1 MNATPQQLLTS
12 LDSVGTS
19 PALTLYGAPSGV
31 SGTTSSLPRL
41 DLSGKVLANH
51 VAKASNYLVEEL
63 GVDPG
68 TRVVIDLPTHWRL
81 LTWGLGALHAG
92 ASVVVGQHRIHD
104 GEPGTIIITDNP
116 AIDGLEPDD
125 TVIAVSL
132 GALDM
137 SWQGGSLSTGV
148 VDGNAEVLGHADVAL
163 YPDAGADSN
172 ISWFLH
178 DHVGDGTSQPE
189 SEGRPLLVDPSPMD
203 ALSVVLRLWSNGLAP
218 VVTNA
223 LAEDDLARVS
233 QVEGT
238 SAPFLR

>member
-1 MNATPQQLLTS
+1 MNATPHQLLTS
-12 LDSVGTS
+12 LDAVSTS

-31 SGTTSSLPRL
+31 ADTTSALPRL

-68 TRVVIDLPTHWRL
+68 TRVVVDLPTHWRL
-81 LTWGLGALHAG
+81 VTWGLGALHAG
-92 ASVVVGQHRIHD
+92 ASVVVGKHRIHD

-116 AIDGLEPDD
+116 DIDGLETDD
-125 TVIAVSL
+125 TVVAVSL
-132 GALDM
+132 GALDL
-137 SWQGGSLSTGV
+137 SWRGAPLRTAV

-178 DHVGDGTSQPE
+178 DHAGDGAAQPV
-189 SEGRPLLVDPSPMD
+189 SDRRPLLVNPSPLD
-203 ALSVVLRLWSNGLAP
+203 ALSAVLRLWSMNLAP
-218 VVTNA
+218 VLTG
-223 LAEDDLARVS
+223 DLANEDLERVS
-233 QVEGT
+233 EVEGT
-238 SAPFLR
+238 GAPFLR